1 MLQDIK
7 QVYWRA
13 NKEMEDS
20 VRRISAPLSDEV
32 IDSLRAG
39 DNVLI
44 SGKVFAARDESHK
57 RLARLI
63 QEGEE
68 LPIHLQGAIIYYVG
82 PSPARPGRIV
92 GSAGPTTSGR
102 MDLYTPDLLAR
113 GLKGMIGKGTR
124 SEEVIEAI
132 KREGAV
138 YFGTIG
144 GAGALL
150 SRCIKSISIVAYQ
163 DLGPEAL
170 MEMEI
175 VDLPAVVVV
184 DRFGNDLYKMWRKQV
199 L

>member
-1 MLQDIK
+1 
-7 QVYWRA
+7 
-13 NKEMEDS
+13 MEDS